1 MKGKGLFTL
10 SAVAFFAYL
19 LAFDVPK
26 VYGQAAS
33 AGALFGTVSDPSGAV
48 VPNAQVTLTNT
59 ATQQT
64 RTVTTNAAG
73 FYSAEALLAGTYDV
87 TIKAEGFKAFVA
99 HEVRLDPGD
108 RVPVSAT
115 LEVGTAVSEVT
126 VQAAAVKVE
135 TSTGE
140 SGGVIGGNQVQE
152 LLLNGRNFIGL
163 GLLVPGVNSA
173 SITGR
178 SVGGGSLNSGGLTG
192 ETPLSINGLG
202 REYNLYSVDGAY
214 NMNTGN
220 NININVTPT
229 LDTISEFRI
238 AKDNYSAKYGVA
250 GSAQVMVESK
260 SGTKDFHG
268 AVYEYLRNDHLDARN
283 FFATEKDPLKQNNF
297 GFAIGGPVYI
307 PGKYNTERKK
317 TFFFVN
323 EEWRRRRAALTL
335 RGAMIPQAMRDG
347 DFTNSPTLPSAGLKL
362 DASSQAFVAAEH
374 HGVDC
379 VPDSTH
385 LNKACFDPNAV
396 LLMNTFWPLP
406 NNPAGGFLNFI
417 NPGVDRIDQRND
429 SYRVDHYFGSRLVLM
444 GRVSYEKVT
453 DTPPALTWGPNPA
466 PTTSQTIGTTG
477 INSLLRFSANV
488 SPTTV
493 NQFTFVQTHD
503 KPRLRDHDTT
513 YLSGLTIMRPFP
525 DQKNRNPGISI
536 SGGWAGYGSFPMP
549 VDASDGELTFSDDFS
564 TVKGAHVLQAGT
576 LYIFG
581 IKRQNLFSQTQGSFS
596 FSGVHTNDPVADF
609 LLGLDSSFF
618 QTSAERRGYFRY
630 HQSESYFQDDWKVT
644 PRLTLNLG
652 VRHVYFSSDKMQ
664 GNSFSDFDPK
674 RWDPTKAPQVLP
686 NGSFVLDGS
695 GNPLTATG
703 TMADLLNGVVLP
715 EDFKA
720 TGNLPAGTSGVPDG
734 IFVTPKFDLAPRI
747 GFAYDVFGD
756 GKTSVRGGYGMGYS
770 RIPFGQYVSMNN
782 APFVSSVNLLNG
794 TLTEPT
800 AGTPGA
806 KTPQGL
812 NIIGPPGGT
821 FRATRIQTWSLTV
834 QRELIPNGVLSVAY
848 VGSGTRFVK
857 GSRDFNFPLSLS
869 GPSVQDSAC
878 LEPGQTIPSGGFNFD
893 PCLNNG
899 LVSADFTRPFVG
911 WGGFSSGHGA
921 GTYFGTSNYNSLQTG
936 WQYRTGRGLTLTTAY
951 TWGHVLTDV
960 ADRGFDGR
968 NTGAGAQNPRDFKAE
983 YGSPGWDRTHIFTAG
998 YIYELP
1004 FLRNRHD
1011 ILGQAFGN
1019 WVFSGITVIESGFA
1033 LGPGL
1038 SNIKYLDTT
1047 GKEVTAGTGLA
1058 SRPNCVGSV
1067 AGHKSLSEWFNTGA
1081 FAYPAFGFF
1090 GNCGTGL
1097 IRGPGENTW
1106 NWAFFKNFPIRER
1119 TKVQFRA
1126 EFFNIWNHPSFDAV
1140 STALGSGDFG
1150 QVTRAL
1156 EPRIVELGLRID
1168 F

>member
-335 RGAMIPQAMRDG
+335 RGAMIPQAMRNG

-362 DASSQAFVAAEH
+362 DASSQTFMAAEH
-374 HGVDC
+374 PGVDC

-385 LNKACFDPNAV
+385 LNTACFDPNAV
-396 LLMNTFWPLP
+396 LLMNTFWPPP

-444 GRVSYEKVT
+444 GRVSYERVT
-453 DTPPALTWGPNPA
+453 DTSPALTWGPNAA

-503 KPRLRDHDTT
+503 KPRLRGHNDT
-513 YLSGLTIMRPFP
+513 LPSDVTIMKTFANA
-525 DQKNRNPGISI
+525 DVHNRIPTINISQ
-536 SGGWAGYGSFPMP
+536 GWAGLGAYPMP
-549 VDASDGELTFSDDFS
+549 IDASDGEITFSDDFTKVRGS
-564 TVKGAHVLQAGT
+564 HTIQTGALF
-576 LYIFG
+576 IFG
-581 IKRQNLFSQTQGSFS
+581 IKRQNLFSQTMGNWSFT
-596 FSGVHTNDPVADF
+596 GVHTNDPVADY
-609 LLGLDSSFF
+609 LLGLDASYF
-618 QTSAERRGYFRY
+618 QAGGERRGYFRY
-630 HQSESYFQDDWKVT
+630 QPQVELYIQDDWRV
-644 PRLTLNLG
+644 
-652 VRHVYFSSDKMQ
+652 
-664 GNSFSDFDPK
+664 
-674 RWDPTKAPQVLP
+674 
-686 NGSFVLDGS
+686 
-695 GNPLTATG
+695 
-703 TMADLLNGVVLP
+703 
-715 EDFKA
+715 
-720 TGNLPAGTSGVPDG
+720 
-734 IFVTPKFDLAPRI
+734 
-747 GFAYDVFGD
+747 
-756 GKTSVRGGYGMGYS
+756 
-770 RIPFGQYVSMNN
+770 
-782 APFVSSVNLLNG
+782 
-794 TLTEPT
+794 
-800 AGTPGA
+800 
-806 KTPQGL
+806 
-812 NIIGPPGGT
+812 
-821 FRATRIQTWSLTV
+821 
-834 QRELIPNGVLSVAY
+834 
-848 VGSGTRFVK
+848 
-857 GSRDFNFPLSLS
+857 
-869 GPSVQDSAC
+869 
-878 LEPGQTIPSGGFNFD
+878 
-893 PCLNNG
+893 
-899 LVSADFTRPFVG
+899 
-911 WGGFSSGHGA
+911 
-921 GTYFGTSNYNSLQTG
+921 
-936 WQYRTGRGLTLTTAY
+936 
-951 TWGHVLTDV
+951 
-960 ADRGFDGR
+960 
-968 NTGAGAQNPRDFKAE
+968 
-983 YGSPGWDRTHIFTAG
+983 
-998 YIYELP
+998 
-1004 FLRNRHD
+1004 
-1011 ILGQAFGN
+1011 
-1019 WVFSGITVIESGFA
+1019 
-1033 LGPGL
+1033 
-1038 SNIKYLDTT
+1038 
-1047 GKEVTAGTGLA
+1047 
-1058 SRPNCVGSV
+1058 
-1067 AGHKSLSEWFNTGA
+1067 
-1081 FAYPAFGFF
+1081 
-1090 GNCGTGL
+1090 
-1097 IRGPGENTW
+1097 
-1106 NWAFFKNFPIRER
+1106 
-1119 TKVQFRA
+1119 
-1126 EFFNIWNHPSFDAV
+1126 
-1140 STALGSGDFG
+1140 
-1150 QVTRAL
+1150 
-1156 EPRIVELGLRID
+1156 
-1168 F
+1168 